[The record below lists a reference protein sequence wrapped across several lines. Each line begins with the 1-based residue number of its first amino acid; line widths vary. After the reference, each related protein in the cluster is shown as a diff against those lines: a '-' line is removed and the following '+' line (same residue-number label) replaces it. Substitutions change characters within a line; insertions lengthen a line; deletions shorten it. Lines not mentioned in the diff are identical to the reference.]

1 MQPLIVISPPKLTSP
16 QGSLSV
22 ATTRLLKVILPGTC
36 LWTSLRDVEG
46 FGYDKTLSE
55 LKSLYAADGEDAMD
69 DDDYSLV
76 PAAIRDMLGCKNA
89 IEALGSM
96 MWYAVIFRLMAGAG
110 SNDPLRY
117 LRQLNIDK
125 DILTM
130 KNFNVYDPM
139 KRGQGLVLDGQS
151 LAHVEVLLNSEGT
164 DEGSLLQLLS
174 RCATPFGQFYFT
186 WPLPISEPNIPGKR
200 LFRIW
205 LCMPLRSVSDIN
217 AR

>member
-1 MQPLIVISPPKLTSP
+1 M
-16 QGSLSV
+16 
-22 ATTRLLKVILPGTC
+22 
-36 LWTSLRDVEG
+36 EG

-55 LKSLYAADGEDAMD
+55 LRSLYAANGEDAMD

-76 PAAIRDMLGCKNA
+76 PAAIRDMLECKSA

-96 MWYAVIFRLMAGAG
+96 MWCAVFVFRPMAAG
-110 SNDPLRY
+110 PNDPLRY

-125 DILTM
+125 DIFTM

-164 DEGSLLQLLS
+164 DEGSLLQLLN
-174 RCATPFGQFYFT
+174 RCATPFGQFCFT
-186 WPLPISEPNIPGKR
+186 QSLPIPE
-200 LFRIW
+200 
-205 LCMPLRSVSDIN
+205 SVSQESGFSASGCACLCVVSPISMPGESRCVQYN
-217 AR
+217 GSSN

>member
-1 MQPLIVISPPKLTSP
+1 MQSPIVFSPLKLTST
-16 QGSLSV
+16 QGNLSV
-22 ATTRLLKVILPGTC
+22 ATTRLLRVTLPGTC

-55 LKSLYAADGEDAMD
+55 LKLLYAANGEDAMD

-76 PAAIRDMLGCKNA
+76 PTAIRDMLGCKNA

-96 MWYAVIFRLMAGAG
+96 MWCAVITFRPMAAG
-110 SNDPLRY
+110 PNDTIRY

-174 RCATPFGQFYFT
+174 RCVTPFGQFYVT
-186 WPLPISEPNIPGKR
+186 
-200 LFRIW
+200 
-205 LCMPLRSVSDIN
+205 
-217 AR
+217 

>member
-1 MQPLIVISPPKLTSP
+1 MQPPIVFSPPKLTST
-16 QGSLSV
+16 QGNLSV
-22 ATTRLLKVILPGTC
+22 ATTRLLRVILPGTC

-55 LKSLYAADGEDAMD
+55 LKSLYGEDAMD

-96 MWYAVIFRLMAGAG
+96 MWCAVIIFRLMAAG
-110 SNDPLRY
+110 PNDPLRY

-174 RCATPFGQFYFT
+174 RCVTPFGQFYFT
-186 WPLPISEPNIPGKR
+186 
-200 LFRIW
+200 
-205 LCMPLRSVSDIN
+205 
-217 AR
+217 